1 MESRKIK
8 MELKK
13 NVYGLMVLLL
23 LFYKSIICYAFTIWF
38 GNFSVKPRSHLQN
51 VVRRAR
57 KITGMLPLTSL
68 QEIFERSVK
77 KQSLKTFTFIRRFYP
92 KQLTVHSGY
101 TFFNQYVFSLGIEP
115 TTFCAANTMLYH

>member
-1 MESRKIK
+1 M
-8 MELKK
+8 
-13 NVYGLMVLLL
+13 L

-38 GNFSVKPRSHLQN
+38 GNFSVKSRSQLQN

-77 KQSLKTFTFIRRFYP
+77 KQSLKNIGDP
-92 KQLTVHSGY
+92 SHILHKQYELMPQAGDTG
-101 TFFNQYVFSLGIEP
+101 
-115 TTFCAANTMLYH
+115 